1 MARIHHTTPTTS
13 AERSSSQGLEPE
25 DDWGVRPA
33 LSEKQQE
40 AETLR
45 SILADYVRDG
55 HWRSEPQQRR
65 AVYAWNALFGRG
77 GPGVDDW

>member
-1 MARIHHTTPTTS
+1 MARVHHNTPTTS
-13 AERSSSQGLEPE
+13 AESSSSQGMEPG
-25 DDWGVRPA
+25 DDWATPA
-33 LSEKQQE
+33 LTPKQQE